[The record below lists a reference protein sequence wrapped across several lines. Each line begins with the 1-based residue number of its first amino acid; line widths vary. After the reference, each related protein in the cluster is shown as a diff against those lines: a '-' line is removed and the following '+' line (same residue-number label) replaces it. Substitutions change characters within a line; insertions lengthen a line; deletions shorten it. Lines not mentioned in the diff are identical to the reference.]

1 MLYETREILL
11 KDGRTAI
18 LRAPSPAADAAEMLD
33 YMKATAG
40 ETPYLLREP
49 EECTATA
56 EQEEVYLQG
65 VLESRNNTMIVCEME
80 GKIAGNCQI
89 TFKNRLKNKHRA
101 IVAIAILKEYWN
113 LGIGTNLFRE
123 MIRLAQERG
132 GIEQLELEVI
142 EGNENALRLYE
153 KMGFRIVG
161 EKPNAI
167 RLKDDTRLKE
177 FYMVKE
183 LL

>member
-1 MLYETREILL
+1 MFYESREILL

-18 LRAPSPAADAAEMLD
+18 FRAPSPAADAAEMVD

-56 EQEEVYLQG
+56 EQEETYLQG
-65 VLESRNNTMIVCEME
+65 VLDSRHNIMIVCEVE

-89 TFKNRLKNKHRA
+89 TFKSKMKNKHRA
-101 IVAIAILKEYWN
+101 MVAIALIKEYWN
-113 LGIGTNLFRE
+113 LGIGTAMFRE
-123 MIRLAQERG
+123 MIRLAQARG

-142 EGNENALRLYE
+142 EGNENGLRLYE
-153 KMGFRIVG
+153 KMGFHIVG

-167 RLKDDTRLKE
+167 RLKDGTRLKE
-177 FYMVKE
+177 FYMVNE